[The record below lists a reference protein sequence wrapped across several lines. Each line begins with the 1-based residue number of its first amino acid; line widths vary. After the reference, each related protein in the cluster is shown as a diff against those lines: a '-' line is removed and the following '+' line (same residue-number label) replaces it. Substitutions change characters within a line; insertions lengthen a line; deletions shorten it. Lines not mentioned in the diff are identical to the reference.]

1 MSRLKTLR
9 DENARKRYEPNFCR
23 CPSAG
28 CDPALRGMNQD
39 CRTCPHGRNNL
50 PKLWHRLSGLEDE

>member
-23 CPSAG
+23 YTRG
-28 CDPALRGMNQD
+28 CDPALRGMNQA
-39 CRTCPHGRNNL
+39 CQTCPHGRNNL
-50 PKLWHRLSGLEDE
+50 PKLWHKLSGVNDE